1 MQKRYESFTT
11 LILQLNRSVQHIKS
25 VEMATLNLK
34 GVHASCLAFLK
45 ENGSMTQSELTRMC
59 AEDKATISRAVAT
72 LMERGLVECPQQ
84 STARRYRGLLAL
96 TEEGMKLAERVCG
109 MVEAAVTAGGTGL
122 TDDERSVLYRC
133 LRTVNENLNKYV
145 QAECAD

>member
-84 STARRYRGLLAL
+84 GSSSTRRYRGLLAL
-96 TEEGMKLAERVCG
+96 TEEGSRLAERVCS
-109 MVEAAVTAGGTGL
+109 MVEAAVTAGGSGL
-122 TDDERSVLYRC
+122 TDEERSILYRC
-133 LRTVNENLNKYV
+133 LRTVNENLYHYV
-145 QAECAD
+145 QAEC